1 MASEVKYAYIT
12 GETTFLYNSERNIIG
27 SNKIVLT
34 ADLANVS
41 VSQWQYKNPEGNFVA
56 FPITEGNNTSNS
68 SATLNVYATESNIWV
83 DRTATIKLLTND
95 SSVYDIHQIVK
106 VYDGA
111 AGNSNVVC
119 SLTNE
124 STYVPASDNG
134 TVLSYASAS
143 TEIHIYEGGEDV
155 TFSGNWTITYTESSG
170 ISGVYAGFDSSGQ
183 LPITYTVTSLTEDVG
198 YVDFVCT
205 KGSNSMFDSI
215 SKRFTV
221 TKVRAGAD
229 GEDAVFYEVEADTYV
244 MNLNESGVFSP
255 ASVTFNAFSKTGEQL
270 TRSNYSG
277 RFMIQ
282 TSTDGIHYTDTPYTS
297 TVNEYT
303 KTYTPTSTSI
313 KNIKCTLY
321 AASSSSIVLD
331 EQTIVITRDGISGQ
345 DGSDGTPGISMGLGN
360 YQDVIPC
367 TSGGLAATEKYLTIP
382 FYAYSGITR
391 IPVTA
396 TVSSGA
402 LPGGVT
408 VSTNTAGTTSA
419 DGTLI
424 LKVANGANFGNA
436 SLMSG
441 QITISLRGEYNGQ
454 YQSVEQKYTW
464 TKNNKAVD
472 GTSSCILQIYSEDGG
487 IIRNSTGTT
496 TLKIRMVS
504 GANTVTPTSVQW
516 SKFQSGNYEDISD
529 ATETSL
535 LVTAAMVDDLAFF
548 KASAVY
554 NGTTYEAYYTV
565 DDLADP
571 YVSYTFCSVPEFKNN
586 TGCGA
591 IYCRIYRNNEEVDP
605 IKSTIF
611 SETPPQNPV
620 AGDFYYHLDRTNKTC
635 VLKKYSGSTWGN
647 ATETDDL
654 IYRYYRR
661 NSSGDLLDTSAPYK
675 TQRVIYVD
683 PTIINGRML
692 FICEVSEE

>member
-12 GETTFLYNSERNIIG
+12 GETTFLYNSERNIVGPNRI
-27 SNKIVLT
+27 ILT
-34 ADLANVS
+34 ADIANVS
-41 VSQWQYKNPEGNFVA
+41 VSQWQYKNSNGNFVA
-56 FPITEGNNTSNS
+56 FPVTEGNNSSNS
-68 SATLNVYATESNIWV
+68 SGTLNVYATETNIWN
-83 DRTATIKLLTND
+83 DRVATIKLTTTD

-111 AGNSNVVC
+111 AGDSNIVC

-124 STYVPASDNG
+124 STYVPADGNG
-134 TVLSYASAS
+134 RVLSYASAS
-143 TEIHIYEGGEDV
+143 TEIHIYDGGTDV
-155 TFSGNWTITYTESSG
+155 TFDGDWAITYTESDGMSG
-170 ISGVYAGFDSSGQ
+170 GYVDFHADGSTP
-183 LPITYTVTSLTEDVG
+183 LTYTVSSLTSDVG
-198 YVDFVCT
+198 YVDFICK
-205 KGSNSMFDSI
+205 KGFDTI

-221 TKVRAGAD
+221 TKVKAGVD
-229 GEDAVFYEVEADTYV
+229 GKDAVIYNLEASTYV
-244 MNLNESGVFSP
+244 MNLNESGVFNP
-255 ASVTFNAFSKTGEQL
+255 TSVTFSAFSKTGEEL
-270 TRSNYSG
+270 VKSNYEGKYIISV
-277 RFMIQ
+277 
-282 TSTDGIHYTDTPYTS
+282 STDGENYTTAYSS
-297 TVNEYT
+297 TVNEHST
-303 KTYTPTSTSI
+303 TYTPTSNSI

-331 EQTIVITRDGISGQ
+331 EQTIVISRDGKSGQ
-345 DGSDGTPGISMGLGN
+345 DGDDGTPGISMGLGN

-367 TSGGLAATEKYLTIP
+367 TSNGLSATEKYLTIP

-441 QITISLRGEYNGQ
+441 QITIALRGEYNGQ
-454 YQSVEQKYTW
+454 YQTVEQKYTW

-487 IIRNSTGTT
+487 IIRNSSGTT

-504 GANTVTPTSVQW
+504 GASTVTPSSVQW
-516 SKFQSGNYEDISD
+516 SKFSSGNYTDIPE

-535 LVTAAMVDDLAFF
+535 VVTADMVDDLAFF
-548 KASAVY
+548 KASAIY
-554 NGTTYEAYYTV
+554 NGTTYEAYFTV

-586 TGCGA
+586 SGCGA

-611 SETPPQNPV
+611 SETPPVNPV
-620 AGDFYYHLDRTNKTC
+620 SGDFYYHLDRTNKTC
-635 VLKKYSGSTWGN
+635 VLKKYSGSSWGN
-647 ATETDDL
+647 ATETDSL
-654 IYRYYRR
+654 VYRYYRR
-661 NSSGDLLDTSAPYK
+661 NSNGDLLDTSAPYK

-683 PTIINGRML
+683 PSIINGRML